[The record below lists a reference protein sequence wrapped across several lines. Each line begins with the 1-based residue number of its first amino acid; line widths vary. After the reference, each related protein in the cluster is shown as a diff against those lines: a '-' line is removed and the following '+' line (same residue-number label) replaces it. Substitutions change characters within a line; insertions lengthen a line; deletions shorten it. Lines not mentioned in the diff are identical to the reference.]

1 MAHSA
6 FEVARST
13 LRRFVADG
21 MSERAPAIAYYA
33 VLSIFPA
40 LLLVFAALRFVGGDA
55 APDAIAAY
63 ASEHGASGALAS
75 AVHDAVASAREAPA
89 PAAGGAGALGA
100 VTTLYGA
107 SRAFTA
113 TGRALDA
120 MGGDARTG
128 RSLRRRAQDIGCTLL
143 LLLGGMTVLLLL
155 LVSGGVLED
164 ALELLG
170 ISPGATAASSAGRWI
185 AIAVLSLLLIAVI
198 RWAAPSAPR
207 PPLRLRSAGVLITV
221 AALPLEAAGFN
232 FYLTTVAHYDATYG
246 TFTAAVILMVWV
258 WMASATLLAGAEV
271 DAVIDDRRPP
281 PPAAD
286 DGPRPA
292 SPGADDAG
300 GAAHDEGGRSSQAP
314 GTRSAR

>member
-1 MAHSA
+1 MARSA

-40 LLLVFAALRFVGGDA
+40 LLLVFGALRFVGGDN
-55 APDAIAAY
+55 APDEIAAY
-63 ASEHGASGALAS
+63 TSEHGASGALAS

-120 MGGDARTG
+120 MDGDVRTG
-128 RSLRRRAQDIGCTLL
+128 RTLRRRAQDVGCTLL
-143 LLLGGMTVLLLL
+143 LLLGGLIVLLLL
-155 LVSGGVLED
+155 LVSGGVLSD
-164 ALELLG
+164 VLELVG
-170 ISPGATAASSAGRWI
+170 ISQGATTLYSVGRWV
-185 AIAVLSLLLIAVI
+185 AVAVLGLLLIAVI

-207 PPLRLRSAGVLITV
+207 PPLRLRSAGVLLTV
-221 AALPLEAAGFN
+221 AALLLEAAGFN

-271 DAVIDDRRPP
+271 DAVMEDRRRP

-292 SPGADDAG
+292 SPGLDDAG
-300 GAAHDEGGRSSQAP
+300 TGGRGEGGRSTQKPA
-314 GTRSAR
+314 TRSTR